1 MRARVPCY
9 LWSKA
14 SEKKQ
19 ISGTSLLS
27 FVAIESKMPHS
38 LTGPLVEIP
47 RAKTCL
53 ETSTFNDQ
61 SRRK

>member
-19 ISGTSLLS
+19 IRGTSLLS
-27 FVAIESKMPHS
+27 FVAVESKMPHD
-38 LTGPLVEIP
+38 LIGPLVEIP

-53 ETSTFNDQ
+53 ETLTSNDQ
-61 SRRK
+61 NRRK

>member
-19 ISGTSLLS
+19 ISRISLFG
-27 FVAIESKMPHS
+27 FVALESKMPQG

-47 RAKTCL
+47 RPKTCL
-53 ETSTFNDQ
+53 ETLTFSDQ